1 MTSHLSPDDIV
12 VSLSLEFEDR
22 LSVPELE
29 EVVLEIERVVRK
41 KHPQVAALFVKPQT
55 PEVWRSVQAE
65 LRREP
70 EA

>member
-1 MTSHLSPDDIV
+1 VQATH
-12 VSLSLEFEDR
+12 
-22 LSVPELE
+22 PE
-29 EVVLEIERVVRK
+29 
-41 KHPQVAALFVKPQT
+41 VAALFVKPQT